1 MRVTTLTMM
10 HMSVFLLLVSSAS
23 ASHYY
28 GGFLTF
34 TPKGLNPDG
43 SLTVEILYREAYRIC
58 FPYQTWYCYSG
69 NCGITTRSVTGQI
82 ASYSG
87 PSYSWCQLETIL
99 IKNVPTDS
107 PFEMR
112 EASCCW
118 IYAPNNNGQW
128 NLFAHIDLGTR
139 SDTRKP
145 NSSPVTTIPPFIRV
159 LQNCP
164 QTINILAHDPDGDH
178 VRCRYGTVQ
187 NMECGT
193 CYNDPDFYLDENLCT
208 LKYNKS
214 NIIGPHI
221 FELVL
226 EDYPTRP
233 ITVSHMNGMSLTK
246 YPFHTSSN
254 GSSSPTTTAPDPLSK
269 IPLQFVVVVDQ
280 ASPSCTPGQYIPKFV
295 FPTPGNGE
303 SLSAPVK
310 KEMKFII
317 NATAIYAMLSAI
329 VITGPLNM
337 TEYVTMHGHFA
348 EAVIKW
354 TPTDDDL
361 GDNVPICFTAQSTFG
376 TSTFESEMRCLTV
389 IVVHSIGTGTA
400 SVFCTEG
407 TMTVEVD
414 KSSVPGLHEENLHL
428 KDPLC
433 TLTSNS
439 THVIGIM
446 SLNSCGTEVEEDNTT
461 ITFKNEIISFES
473 ADGIIARTNDVRIG
487 FSCNYPKRGQS
498 YFEFTVHKI
507 PFVFTEKGFG
517 TFTYQFE
524 IFHSSLFNSM
534 VDPST
539 YPVEVNL
546 GEMMY
551 LQIVAT
557 AQLSNTILFVES
569 CRATP
574 SDNHNYPIFYSIIE
588 NGCIVDDTVV
598 IYAGNQTVFRFGMEA
613 FKFIGLHER
622 VYITCSVILCEAG
635 NHTRCSQ
642 GCVNGT
648 ATPAPHYR
656 RRRAAIT
663 ETSSHFISQG
673 PLQLRRSSD
682 SIGSSLTLNMN
693 VVFIAGALLVAL
705 ATVCGALMY
714 RTKMSALKYQKLPS
728 TEF

>member
-118 IYAPNNNGQW
+118 IYAPNNNAQW

-139 SDTRKP
+139 SDTGKP
-145 NSSPVTTIPPFIRV
+145 NSSPVTTILPAIRV
-159 LQNCP
+159 PQNC
-164 QTINILAHDPDGDH
+164 QRELKLLAHDPDADV
-178 VRCRYGTVQ
+178 VRCRYGILP
-187 NMECGT
+187 NIECGT
-193 CYNDPDFYLDENLCT
+193 CYQHPDFFLDENSCT
-208 LKYNKS
+208 LTHFPTA
-214 NIIGPHI
+214 ITGTHV

-226 EDYPTRP
+226 EDYPEQS
-233 ITVSHMNGMSLTK
+233 IGVSHRDGTQLPR
-246 YPFHTSSN
+246 YPWTSYSQTTTSSPWQWFT
-254 GSSSPTTTAPDPLSK
+254 STTTSTPWQWFTSTTTSTPWQWFTSTTTSMPWLATTTISPPSNALSS
-269 IPLQFVVVVDQ
+269 IPLQFIVQVDQ
-280 ASPSCTPGQYIPKFV
+280 SVPSCADGEYLPMFQS
-295 FPTPGNGE
+295 PTPEHG
-303 SLSAPVK
+303 K
-310 KEMKFII
+310 I
-317 NATAIYAMLSAI
+317 IYAAVNYELAI
-329 VITGPLNM
+329 KVKAAARFSTLTNIFISGPLNI
-337 TEYVTMHGHFA
+337 TKVVNANGNTA

-354 TPTDDDL
+354 TPGSDGFGEHFPVCFVAESVL
-361 GDNVPICFTAQSTFG
+361 GSSFYN
-376 TSTFESEMRCLTV
+376 SEMRCVV
-389 IVVHSIGTGTA
+389 IVVGHTTGEATV
-400 SVFCTEG
+400 SCNEM
-407 TMTVEVD
+407 TMTVEIE
-414 KSSVPGLHEENLHL
+414 KASIPGLNDGFVRL

-433 TLTSNS
+433 TLMSNS
-439 THVIGIM
+439 THIIGTM
-446 SLNSCGTEVEEDNTT
+446 SLNTCGTEIEEDDES
-461 ITFKNEIISFES
+461 IIFKNEIVSFENTS
-473 ADGIIARTNDVRIG
+473 TIITRTSELNIG
-487 FSCNYPKRGQS
+487 FSCKYPKKGKAS
-498 YFEFTVHKI
+498 FSFTVHK
-507 PFVFTEKGFG
+507 PPYVFTENGFG
-517 TFTYQFE
+517 TFAYQFE
-524 IFHSSLFNSM
+524 LFTDRLFNSM
-534 VDPST
+534 VDPSA
-539 YPVEVNL
+539 YPPQVNL
-546 GEMMY
+546 GEMIYM
-551 LQIVAT
+551 QIAAT
-557 AQLSNTILFVES
+557 SPILNTVLYVDS

-574 SDNHNYPIFYSIIE
+574 YDDPNYPVFYSIIE
-588 NGCIVDDTVV
+588 NGCIVDNTVV
-598 IYAGNQTVFRFGMEA
+598 VYENNNTMYKFGMEA

-673 PLQLRRSSD
+673 P
-682 SIGSSLTLNMN
+682 
-693 VVFIAGALLVAL
+693 
-705 ATVCGALMY
+705 
-714 RTKMSALKYQKLPS
+714 
-728 TEF
+728 